1 MNILIFINEL
11 SLRISLSYYILFY
24 EVKWLL
30 TLISDPC
37 PMIREAKPRFFL
49 AREPQRDY
57 EFGSVPRA
65 SLSQ

>member
-11 SLRISLSYYILFY
+11 DVYSLSYFILFS

-37 PMIREAKPRFFL
+37 PMTREAKPRFFSE
-49 AREPQRDY
+49 RELQRDY
-57 EFGSVPRA
+57 EFGSIPRA

>member
-11 SLRISLSYYILFY
+11 AIRISYYILFY

-37 PMIREAKPRFFL
+37 PMIREAKPRFF
-49 AREPQRDY
+49 
-57 EFGSVPRA
+57 
-65 SLSQ
+65 